1 MRGEVAMTP
10 TDGPTEVSLEN
21 MGVKS
26 IEELLTLDTPEIAH
40 RLGDA
45 PFPPSEKLIGAVVLV
60 ALDRLQTATADLSE
74 SSRKMDSKT
83 GRLVDLARLA
93 LAVAV
98 VSLLVA
104 LAAVV
109 IAAVK

>member
-1 MRGEVAMTP
+1 
-10 TDGPTEVSLEN
+10 
-21 MGVKS
+21 
-26 IEELLTLDTPEIAH
+26 LLTLDTPEIAH

-83 GRLVDLARLA
+83 GALVGLARLA

-104 LAAVV
+104 LAAAV